1 MSVLTRLLE
10 SYEKNHQNPI
20 NEAIHMIAIPLIM
33 FSILGMTAAFDIFL
47 EYILVGLVFFYYLKL
62 SKTAA
67 LLMLVWLLI
76 YLGLVVLL
84 KPYIIEISVLLFAFG
99 WILQF
104 LGHFIEGKRPSF
116 FEDLRY
122 FLIGP
127 LFVVQKVISK
137 FGIKVFTENGQ

>member
-47 EYILVGLVFFYYLKL
+47 EYILVGIVFLYYLKL

-84 KPYIIEISVLLFAFG
+84 KPYIIEISILLFVFG
-99 WILQF
+99 WFLQF

-137 FGIKVFTENGQ
+137 FGINIFTDNV